1 MTEVELLA
9 KPRYFY
15 EVADFFGCD
24 KRTLSQR
31 LKECGYDFGCG
42 GFRLLLPYQVRRILD
57 VVRGPE

>member
-24 KRTLSQR
+24 KRTLAQR
-31 LKECGYDFGCG
+31 LKECGYDFGGG

-57 VVRGPE
+57 VVRNSG